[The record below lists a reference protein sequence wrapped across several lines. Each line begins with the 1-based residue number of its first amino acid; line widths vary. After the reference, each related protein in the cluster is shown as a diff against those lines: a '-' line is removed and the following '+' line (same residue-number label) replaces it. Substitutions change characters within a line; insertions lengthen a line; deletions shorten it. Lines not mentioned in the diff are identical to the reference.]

1 MEDQSYKK
9 WFFGISL
16 IIVLVISFTFSAIY
30 INNLNLIESEKITSQ
45 EYPDSVNALSML
57 EELGD
62 MNSNLVEYLA
72 GETEEKDEFLENVKE
87 FNIFFNKMKK
97 NERDSNVR
105 LEIGRIES
113 LSKSYIETATEVFNS
128 FNPDIEKQVIKE
140 IDSIEHGAGKE
151 FENYLENL
159 KNNVDGLK
167 LEKVYLLE
175 IIDEAGD
182 MVASLPEYVSGET
195 DEIEE
200 FENNSQELLFYIDQL
215 KASGYD
221 GQRIKR
227 IEKFFKT
234 LYNKSHHIFNT
245 YNSETKTNATKTVD
259 TIEHNFFNQLEHILD
274 SISLQAQSNAA
285 SQIQRIKELNS
296 IGFFVS
302 IFLAF
307 ITITLAIFILRT
319 LYKNFRSHVKIM
331 TDKENEIKEAN
342 QNLEIRIEER
352 TQELNES
359 KVLAEK
365 ANYAKSEFLSNMS
378 HEIRTPMNAIIGFT
392 EILLGTTLLESQL
405 RYVNT
410 IKSSG
415 NALISL
421 INDILDLS
429 KIEAGKFTLSKEPT
443 NLQDLIL
450 DIKNAFYPKL
460 QKKKLEF
467 IYTIDNDTPSL
478 LYLDKSRI
486 RQILLNIVGNAVKF
500 TETGS
505 ISLTV
510 SSKLNENQLF
520 DLSITVTDTGIGI
533 QEGDDSKI
541 FKAFE
546 QQTDQNSNN
555 YGGTGL
561 GLAIC
566 KRLIELMNGDISVRS
581 KEGEGST
588 FVINLHNVKMTEKEK
603 MEKGEGQSS
612 ITQSNI
618 RLKKSKILVV
628 DDIQENID
636 LITAYYLNQPITFI
650 EAKNGKEAIELSNI
664 EIPDLILMDLK
675 MPVVNGYEACS
686 EIRRNSIVPSV
697 PIIAVSASVLD
708 RDIKLLEK
716 DFNGYI
722 SKPINFMNLND
733 TLFNFLGSEK
743 NEDILEEEITTEL
756 PPIKDELPQVLLETF
771 QLARNT
777 GGIKAYDRFGEELL
791 KFSKEINN
799 QELTT
804 WSNNFL
810 NLNQNLE
817 IDKTYEMLEKFNKL
831 IENYQNNT
839 SL

>member
-1 MEDQSYKK
+1 MEDQNYKK

-16 IIVLVISFTFSAIY
+16 IVVLVISFTFSAIY

-72 GETEEKDEFLENVKE
+72 GETEEKDEFTENVRE
-87 FNIFFNKMKK
+87 FNTFFNNMRQ

-105 LEIGRIES
+105 LQIGRIES
-113 LSKSYIETATEVFNS
+113 LSKSYIETATDVFNT

-140 IDSIEHGAGKE
+140 IDTIEHGIGKE

-159 KNNVDGLK
+159 KNNVNGLK
-167 LEKVYLLE
+167 IEKVYLLE

-182 MVASLPEYVSGET
+182 MVASLPEYVAGET

-200 FENNSQELLFYIDQL
+200 FESNSQELIFYIEQL
-215 KASGYD
+215 KMSGYD
-221 GQRIKR
+221 IERIKK
-227 IEKFFKT
+227 IEGFFKT
-234 LYNKSHHIFNT
+234 LYDKSHHIFET

-259 TIEHNFFNQLEHILD
+259 TIEHNFFNELEHILD
-274 SISLQAQSNAA
+274 NISLQAQANAGL
-285 SQIQRIKELNS
+285 QIQRIKELNS
-296 IGFFVS
+296 IGFVVA
-302 IFLAF
+302 IVLAF
-307 ITITLAIFILRT
+307 TTITLAIFILRT
-319 LYKNFRSHVKIM
+319 LYKNFKSHIKVM
-331 TDKENEIKEAN
+331 RDKENEIKEAN
-342 QNLEIRIEER
+342 QNLEIRIKER

-392 EILLGTTLLESQL
+392 EILLGTPLVESQL
-405 RYVNT
+405 KYVNT

-467 IYTIDNDTPSL
+467 VYHIDNDMPTL

-500 TETGS
+500 TDIGNIS
-505 ISLTV
+505 INVT
-510 SSKLNENQLF
+510 SKLNENDLF
-520 DLSITVTDTGIGI
+520 DLSIIVSDTGIGI

-566 KRLIELMNGDISVRS
+566 KRLIELMNGDISVNS
-581 KEGEGST
+581 KKGEGST
-588 FVINLHNVKMTEKEK
+588 FVVNLYDVKMTKIK
-603 MEKGEGQSS
+603 NLKKDGIQGNSHQSKV
-612 ITQSNI
+612 
-618 RLKKSKILVV
+618 RLKKSKILLV

-636 LITAYYLNQPITFI
+636 LITAYYLKQPIEFI
-650 EAKNGKEAIELSNI
+650 EAKNGKEAIELTNKAR
-664 EIPDLILMDLK
+664 PDLILMDLK
-675 MPVVNGYEACS
+675 MPILSGYDACS
-686 EIRRNSIVPSV
+686 EIRRSSIIPNVPV
-697 PIIAVSASVLD
+697 IAVSASVLD
-708 RDIKLLEK
+708 RDIKLLDK

-722 SKPINFMNLND
+722 SKPIDFGNLNN
-733 TLFNFLGSEK
+733 TLFKYLGSE
-743 NEDILEEEITTEL
+743 ERVDIGGAEVSIGFPSIKEET
-756 PPIKDELPQVLLETF
+756 PQVIIEAL
-771 QLARNT
+771 QLAQNT
-777 GGIKAYDRFGEELL
+777 GGIKEYDNLGKELL
-791 KFSKEINN
+791 QFSETINN
-799 QELTT
+799 NKLTS
-804 WSNNFL
+804 WSNDFL
-810 NLNQNLE
+810 NKNQNLE
-817 IDKTYEMLEKFNKL
+817 IDKTYEMMEEFNKF
-831 IENYQNNT
+831 IKSQ
-839 SL
+839 